1 MLTIIVPIY
10 NEIKR
15 LEIFIKSLFDT
26 FKQEN
31 VEYILINDGS
41 NDGSAEWLSKN
52 FKIHQVKNCKYISL
66 SKNRGKGY
74 ALRKGLESVN
84 GDYILFIDSDM
95 EYNPK
100 DGLEMIKLAKSNS
113 EIKVLFGSR
122 YLSGKIQ
129 HRRHILN
136 DIAVRLNTLIFN
148 FLFNQ
153 SISDLHCGTKLIH
166 KKVFEN
172 IKLSI
177 NDFGFEIDISS
188 KIAKTN
194 FKIYEYGISY
204 IGRTFEEGKKITWI
218 DCILSYYYLFKTRFI
233 ENDFPTFFFNNICIY
248 IYGICRF
255 IF

>member
-1 MLTIIVPIY
+1 
-10 NEIKR
+10 
-15 LEIFIKSLFDT
+15 
-26 FKQEN
+26 
-31 VEYILINDGS
+31 
-41 NDGSAEWLSKN
+41 
-52 FKIHQVKNCKYISL
+52 
-66 SKNRGKGY
+66 
-74 ALRKGLESVN
+74 
-84 GDYILFIDSDM
+84 
-95 EYNPK
+95 
-100 DGLEMIKLAKSNS
+100 
-113 EIKVLFGSR
+113 
-122 YLSGKIQ
+122 
-129 HRRHILN
+129 LN

-218 DCILSYYYLFKTRFI
+218 DGILSYYYLFKTRFI
-233 ENDFPTFFFNNICIY
+233 ENDFPTFFSIIYASIFMGYVGSFFGMGQGKILMIIILILYGLMLGLKNKIINDVENILFFKPNIKPYSINIIIISIFPCPIPKNEPTYPINIDAY
-248 IYGICRF
+248 IIEKKVGKSFSIKRVLNK
-255 IF
+255 